1 MIALL
6 IASFAVQLPHFCK
19 NEAIEVEN
27 EYIELIIPPPKRWY
41 FCVKEININR
51 LFIKKTVKL

>member
-6 IASFAVQLPHFCK
+6 IASFAVQLPNFCK

-27 EYIELIIPPPKRWY
+27 EYIELMIPPPKWWY
-41 FCVKEININR
+41 FCVKMFKIYSLLI
-51 LFIKKTVKL
+51 